1 MKATAK
7 ANANIALVKYWG
19 KKNKELNIPQND
31 SISVTLDKLNT
42 TTTVEFHSRYKEDIF
57 ILNEKVQGKYKTKK
71 ISRHLNI
78 IRQEAKIKEK
88 AKVQS
93 INNFPS
99 SSGLASSSS
108 AFAALSI
115 AAAKAAGLNLD
126 SRKLSTIA
134 RKGSG
139 SACRSIYGGFVEWKT
154 EENNDNGSFSKQILS
169 PECWQQ
175 FRVIVVI
182 VSNKEKTISS
192 RSGMAQTVA
201 TSPMYES
208 WLKTIDNDLLLMK
221 HAIQEK
227 NFSLV
232 GKIAEANCLKMH
244 STMLTTSPP
253 IIYWLPQTIKII
265 RSILEWREE
274 NLEPYFTIDAGPQ
287 VKILCLE
294 KDVTELKKRLNQLQ
308 IAQKIIVCKQGKEA
322 LIIR

>member
-57 ILNEKVQGKYKTKK
+57 ILNDKVQDKETTKK
-71 ISRHLNI
+71 ISHHLNI
-78 IRQEAKIKEK
+78 IRQKAKIKEK

-99 SSGLASSSS
+99 SSGLASSAS

-115 AAAKAAGLNLD
+115 AASKAAGINLD
-126 SRKLSTIA
+126 SRELSIIA

-139 SACRSIYGGFVEWKT
+139 SACRSIHGGFVEWKT
-154 EENNDNGSFSKQILS
+154 EENNDNSSFSKQILS
-169 PECWQQ
+169 TESWQQ

-182 VSNKEKTISS
+182 VSEKEKTISS
-192 RSGMAQTVA
+192 RSGMEQTVA
-201 TSPMYES
+201 TSPMYS
-208 WLKTIDNDLLLMK
+208 GWLKTIKNDLAQMRQ
-221 HAIQEK
+221 AIKEK

-265 RSILEWREE
+265 QSIMQWRKE
-274 NLEPYFTIDAGPQ
+274 NLESYFTIDAGPQ

-294 KDVTELKKRLNQLQ
+294 NNVTELKKRLNKLQ
-308 IAQKIIVCKQGKEA
+308 VAQKIIVCKPGKEA
-322 LIIR
+322 LIIK